1 MKKTET
7 IKIMG
12 LLAAAYPSAKA
23 ITEAQV
29 EIWHECLQDLEPQ
42 EALTAIRAHIMG
54 SQFFPTVHEIRE
66 QIAQIRVPQLESG
79 EAWGTVQK
87 AIKHYGYYRELEA
100 YGLMDDR
107 TKEAVKAIGWQQIC
121 HTEQSSLGTLRAQF
135 FKIYEGLAKRD
146 HRQALLPEPLRNEI
160 KQLTNKMS
168 MEG

>member
-87 AIKHYGYYRELEA
+87 AIKHYG
-100 YGLMDDR
+100 
-107 TKEAVKAIGWQQIC
+107 
-121 HTEQSSLGTLRAQF
+121 
-135 FKIYEGLAKRD
+135 
-146 HRQALLPEPLRNEI
+146 
-160 KQLTNKMS
+160 
-168 MEG
+168 